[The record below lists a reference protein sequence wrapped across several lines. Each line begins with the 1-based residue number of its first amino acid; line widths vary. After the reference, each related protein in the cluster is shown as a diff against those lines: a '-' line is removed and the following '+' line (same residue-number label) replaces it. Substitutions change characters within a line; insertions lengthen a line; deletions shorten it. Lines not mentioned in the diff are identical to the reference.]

1 MFEPLKYMSDNA
13 SNFDNHSY
21 FILLIYV
28 NICKTIGVTKEPPY
42 HNNEKKKKQK
52 QKKKKNSLECIG
64 VGRFRI
70 LGGGGGGELTGMHR
84 RRKV

>member
-1 MFEPLKYMSDNA
+1 MSDNA
-13 SNFDNHSY
+13 SNFDNLSY

-42 HNNEKKKKQK
+42 HYNEKKNKT
-52 QKKKKNSLECIG
+52 KKKNSLECKG

-70 LGGGGGGELTGMHR
+70 LGGGGGGGGGGGSSH
-84 RRKV
+84 